1 MKKIILLFAGLAF
14 LTCENKAQTVTDI
27 DGNVY
32 NTVTIGT
39 QTWMKEN
46 LKVTHYNNGVPIPN
60 VTNNNIWDTLT
71 TGARAYYNNDSAGYA
86 PVHGALYNWYAVINL
101 CPTHWHVPV
110 DNDWIVLIGYLG
122 GTNNAGGKLKSITG
136 WNSPN
141 SGATNSSG
149 FSAKA
154 GGDRYDSG
162 PFNYIG
168 FFGHWW
174 SSTANGGSLR
184 WALLLSYDTAQALT
198 YYFNV
203 NNGFLVRCVC
213 DSVVTKIN
221 ETGADEFLK
230 IYPNPAIESITIKC
244 LEKNGIKIN
253 ISNIFGECVLQKELS
268 SGTNDIDISSLAKGI
283 YIIEY
288 TNSNFTIKKK
298 LIKE

>member
-1 MKKIILLFAGLAF
+1 MKKTILLFLGLVF
-14 LTCENKAQTVTDI
+14 FTFKNQAQTVTDF

-32 NTVTIGT
+32 NTVVIGT

-46 LKVTHYNNGVPIPN
+46 LKVTHYNTGVPIPN
-60 VTNNNIWDTLT
+60 VKNSNIWDTLT

-86 PVHGALYNWYAVINL
+86 PVHGSLYNWYAVTNL
-101 CPTHWHVPV
+101 CPSHWHVPV
-110 DNDWIVLIGYLG
+110 DNDWIVLNGYLG

-162 PFNYIG
+162 PYNYIG

-174 SSTANGGSLR
+174 SSTANGGNLR
-184 WALLLSYDTAQALT
+184 WALLLSYDTAQALM

-221 ETGADEFLK
+221 ETGADNLFK
-230 IYPNPAIESITIKC
+230 IFPNPANESVAIEC
-244 LEKNGIKIN
+244 LEKNGIKIT
-253 ISNIFGECVLQKELS
+253 ISNIVGECVLQKEL
-268 SGTNDIDISSLAKGI
+268 NNNVNEIDISLLPSGM
-283 YIIEY
+283 YIVKVSG
-288 TNSNFTIKKK
+288 SNWTVQKK

>member
-1 MKKIILLFAGLAF
+1 MNKTFLLFVALIF
-14 LTCENKAQTVTDI
+14 FTFKNQAQTVTDI

-46 LKVTHYNNGVPIPN
+46 LKVTHYNTGVPIPN
-60 VTNNNIWDTLT
+60 VKNSNVWDTLT

-86 PVHGALYNWYAVINL
+86 PVHGALYNWYAVANL
-101 CPTHWHVPV
+101 CPAHWHVPV
-110 DNDWIVLIGYLG
+110 DNDWIVLTGYLG
-122 GTNNAGGKLKSITG
+122 GTNIAGGKLKSIAG

-162 PFNYIG
+162 PYNYIG
-168 FFGHWW
+168 FYGHWW
-174 SSTANGGSLR
+174 SSTANGGNLR

-203 NNGFLVRCVC
+203 NNGFAARCVC
-213 DSVVTKIN
+213 DTVVTKIT
-221 ETGADEFLK
+221 ETGADDVFK
-230 IYPNPAIESITIKC
+230 IYPNPANESITIKC
-244 LEKNGIKIN
+244 LEKNGIKLD
-253 ISNIFGECVLQKELS
+253 ISNIVGECVLQKEL
-268 SGTNDIDISSLAKGI
+268 NNNVNEIDIGLLPAGI
-283 YIIEY
+283 YIVKVSG
-288 TNSNFTIKKK
+288 SNWTVQQK